1 MKEFEKLIKELDL
14 SKELENSIM
23 KSNDYDYYPTVEEDV
38 EVDIEMQGVISVN
51 SILCSTSYN
60 GVFIF

>member
-1 MKEFEKLIKELDL
+1 MKEFEKIIKELDL

-23 KSNDYDYYPTVEEDV
+23 KSKDYEYYPNVEEDV
-38 EVDIEMQGVISVN
+38 EIDIEMQGVISVN
-51 SILCSTSYN
+51 RLLCSTSYN

>member
-1 MKEFEKLIKELDL
+1 MKEFEKIIKELDL

-23 KSNDYDYYPTVEEDV
+23 KSKDYEYYPNVEEDV
-38 EVDIEMQGVISVN
+38 EIDIEMQGVISVN
-51 SILCSTSYN
+51 SLLCSTSYN

>member
-23 KSNDYDYYPTVEEDV
+23 KFNDYDYYPTVEEDV
-38 EVDIEMQGVISVN
+38 EVDIEMQGIISVN